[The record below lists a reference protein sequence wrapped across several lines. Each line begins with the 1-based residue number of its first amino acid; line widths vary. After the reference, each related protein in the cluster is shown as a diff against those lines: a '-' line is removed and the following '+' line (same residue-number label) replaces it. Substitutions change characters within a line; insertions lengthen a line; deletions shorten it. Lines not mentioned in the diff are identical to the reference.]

1 MLGWGLKHLTNKEVK
16 AKLDGEESFHGVYI
30 VIVIEWEEITNQ
42 LYEDM
47 KSISNGGKRKLQD
60 RF

>member
-1 MLGWGLKHLTNKEVK
+1 MTNKEVK

-47 KSISNGGKRKLQD
+47 KSSNNGGKRKLQD

>member
-1 MLGWGLKHLTNKEVK
+1 MTNKEVK

-42 LYEDM
+42 LYDDVVDN
-47 KSISNGGKRKLQD
+47 SSGTKRKLQD